1 MEFKEYFD
9 SIMKEVYGLMF
20 ANETYIR
27 LLFDE
32 NIPIGRAIIAI
43 RKGNE

>member
-9 SIMKEVYGLMF
+9 CIMKEAEGLMF

-27 LLFDE
+27 LLFD
-32 NIPIGRAIIAI
+32 
-43 RKGNE
+43 KVLKK